1 MAGFDD
7 PDAIELGPAIGSGLE
22 VDGLPPANGGRP
34 AAPRPG
40 GGLPADLS
48 SVDLHGP
55 GSASGPGAAPGVAPR
70 PAGLPGAPVSPGA
83 PPRPV
88 NLPPLFAALYKA
100 VKEGRSGVVTAGI
113 GEERTCV
120 TVSGGRITAVAHPET
135 SATAIVALLTR
146 LGLVNDQAVQKC
158 ERAARKKG
166 MLLEDAI
173 AVAGYVSPGT
183 LQNVREMLCRE
194 VLLDLVLRRDL
205 EVSAVWTLRKGAREM
220 CVLPVPF
227 LLKEAQ
233 RRAREAPEVRRVVP
247 SYQHVYGRTA
257 ALQGREPERWEELRL
272 SAAERQVY
280 FFVDGRRT
288 VTELAAATC
297 QPEFDVARS
306 LKSLVEGGL
315 VQRVGGVP
323 GATASSLASRSAIKR
338 VAAQAVAVAT
348 LLAAIAIGGTWL
360 QGRAAPALDPDA
372 FGASMSAAPEH
383 RLAGALRL
391 YHLTRGRAA
400 PSFQELADEHM
411 VLPGDARAALS
422 FPVGDGYLLK
432 DDTAPPAVRAGPEV
446 PASAPAPPTAPAP
459 AATPSPGG
467 AREANGETRN

>member
-7 PDAIELGPAIGSGLE
+7 PNAIELGPALGSGLDLE
-22 VDGLPPANGGRP
+22 GLPPARGGRP

-40 GGLPADLS
+40 GGLPADLG
-48 SVDLHGP
+48 SVDP
-55 GSASGPGAAPGVAPR
+55 RGPGAGTGHGGPAGPAPG
-70 PAGLPGAPVSPGA
+70 PGALHGTPGSPGA
-83 PPRPV
+83 PPRPA

-113 GEERTCV
+113 GEERTGI
-120 TVSGGRITAVAHPET
+120 TVSGGRITAVAHPDT

-146 LGLVNDQAVQKC
+146 IGLVNDHAVEKC
-158 ERAARKKG
+158 ERAARKRN

-173 AVAGYVSPGT
+173 AAAGYVSPGT

-205 EVSAVWTLRKGAREM
+205 EVSAVWTIRKGAREM

-297 QPEFDVARS
+297 QPEFDLARS
-306 LKSLVEGGL
+306 LKSLIEGGL

-323 GATASSLASRSAIKR
+323 GATASALASRSAIKR
-338 VAAQAVAVAT
+338 VAAQVVAVAT
-348 LLAAIAIGGTWL
+348 LLAAIAVGGTRL
-360 QGRAAPALDPDA
+360 QSRAAPPPGPDT

-383 RLAGALRL
+383 RIAGALRL

-422 FPVGDGYLLK
+422 FPAGDGFLLR
-432 DDTAPPAVRAGPEV
+432 DGAAPPAVRAGPKV
-446 PASAPAPPTAPAP
+446 PAPATAPAP

-467 AREANGETRN
+467 ASEANGETRN